1 MPCDF
6 CHAEAPGYWHFEVE
20 GFMFVHTEGKKSL
33 PVVVETGLWGACDL
47 CAPLV
52 LAKDVDGLISRFGG
66 DQLSHGIVRD
76 LHTRVLAH
84 ISKRTPTWSA
94 KVSYEGEKHEGA

>member
-6 CHAEAPGYWHFEVE
+6 CHAEAPGYWHFDVE
-20 GFMFVHTEGKKSL
+20 GFTFVHTEGKKSL

-52 LAKDVDGLISRFGG
+52 LG
-66 DQLSHGIVRD
+66 
-76 LHTRVLAH
+76 
-84 ISKRTPTWSA
+84 
-94 KVSYEGEKHEGA
+94 